1 MNELEAQNFTLLMG
15 HIIGVDHA
23 GHTYGVNNKEIE
35 RKLNDTEAIVQKIID
50 KMDQDTVLIVYGDHG
65 MNDGGN
71 HGVETIGEIRTI
83 IFSYTKSGFPM
94 KYTSKSV

>member
-1 MNELEAQNFTLLMG
+1 
-15 HIIGVDHA
+15 
-23 GHTYGVNNKEIE
+23 
-35 RKLNDTEAIVQKIID
+35 
-50 KMDQDTVLIVYGDHG
+50 MDQDTVLIVYGDHG